1 MKRGVMKSIFMIRVR
16 RDSSFNAAYLA
27 GTNETRSDEVDLY
40 DSGATRHM
48 SGFYHRF
55 INFTDIEPVPITAVD
70 KRKFQATRKGDMYVY
85 IPNGSQPNSHIL
97 LKDVL
102 YAPSMGEH
110 WSPSAGL
117 LVPDP
122 QSCSWEMSARSMPET
137 KRLLGK

>member
-1 MKRGVMKSIFMIRVR
+1 MKRGVMKSTFMIRVR

-40 DSGATRHM
+40 DLGATRHM

-55 INFTDIEPVPITAVD
+55 INFTEIEPVPITAVD

-85 IPNGSQPNSHIL
+85 IPNGSQPNSRIL

-102 YAPSMGEH
+102 YAPSMGVTLVSIS
-110 WSPSAGL
+110 WIAGAGST
-117 LVPDP
+117 VVFTGNV
-122 QSCSWEMSARSMPET
+122 CKIYA
-137 KRLLGK
+137 